1 MNTNKISIITP
12 NFNYS
17 QFICQTIDSIINQG
31 YDKFE
36 HIIVDDGSTD
46 NSVEIIESYINRFP
60 NKIKLIKQD
69 NAGQTNAL
77 NRALSEVT
85 GDIISWIN
93 SDDYYLEDVFSKIVD
108 IFLEDN
114 SVDAIFGDIKI
125 VDEKGNYIKSNK
137 YLNFD
142 YTSGVFNGFGKII
155 PSNAIFWKR
164 ELSENIGP
172 FDITYNYAMDSEYW
186 SRLLYKRKVK
196 HIPLFV
202 ATFRWHS
209 KAKTIIRRDVNN
221 VAYITAKLEDDK
233 IFENSYN
240 RLLISN
246 IIPLKYT
253 FFLKVYYKFKRVLL
267 RFIYGHYSIK

>member
-1 MNTNKISIITP
+1 MLKISVITP
-12 NFNYS
+12 NYNYS
-17 QFICQTIDSIINQG
+17 SYIGQTIESIVNQD
-31 YDKFE
+31 YNNIE

-69 NAGQTNAL
+69 NAGQTNAI

-93 SDDYYLEDVFSKIVD
+93 SDDYYLENVFSKIVD

-114 SVDAIFGDIKI
+114 SVDAIFGDINI
-125 VDEKGNYIKSNK
+125 IDEKGNYIKSNK

-164 ELSENIGP
+164 ELSDIAGP

-196 HIPLFV
+196 HIPLIV
-202 ATFRWHS
+202 ASFRWHTV
-209 KAKTIIRRDVNN
+209 AKTIIRRDKNN
-221 VAYITAKLEDDK
+221 IAYITGKLEDNK
-233 IFENSYN
+233 IFINSYSK
-240 RLLISN
+240 LFISN
-246 IIPLKYT
+246 K
-253 FFLKVYYKFKRVLL
+253 KFT
-267 RFIYGHYSIK
+267 I